1 LPGLTAV
8 ALTRGSHALG
18 HFGGDLDGCIA
29 LLDRALV
36 PNPNLSAAWCLS
48 GFQRTSRGAPDD
60 ERFARAMRLS
70 PLDPEMVR
78 MQNRNGDG
86 ASVRRRFD
94 AALSWAEQAFRD
106 PPSFLLAI
114 GIIAAS
120 HALAGRI
127 EEARRAMHDL
137 RRLDPA
143 LRISTVGDWLLLQR
157 PEDLTLFAD
166 GLRTAGCRSDGG

>member
-1 LPGLTAV
+1 
-8 ALTRGSHALG
+8 
-18 HFGGDLDGCIA
+18 
-29 LLDRALV
+29 
-36 PNPNLSAAWCLS
+36 
-48 GFQRTSRGAPDD
+48 
-60 ERFARAMRLS
+60 
-70 PLDPEMVR
+70 
-78 MQNRNGDG
+78 
-86 ASVRRRFD
+86 
-94 AALSWAEQAFRD
+94 LSWAEQAFRD